1 MPDMNPQYE
10 LPPEVAVEIAGYIR
24 SGLFA
29 PLATNI
35 GRLTSECEENLC
47 GVKDGL
53 QDTQSQISNIIE
65 PTAERLVPIAM
76 ELKNVYR
83 QIDLLEVLISRI
95 STTIKITSAKLDST
109 ESLIRREERSL
120 NDQKPPPLWPSLEK
134 TPTFRARDYVVDNR
148 LIDTDSTG

>member
-35 GRLTSECEENLC
+35 GRLTSECEESLC
-47 GVKDGL
+47 GMKDGL
-53 QDTQSQISNIIE
+53 QDAQSQISDIIE
-65 PTAERLVPIAM
+65 PTAERLVPIAT
-76 ELKNVYR
+76 ELKSVYR

-120 NDQKPPPLWPSLEK
+120 NDKKPHPLWPPLEK
-134 TPTFRARDYVVDNR
+134 TPTFRARDYVADNR
-148 LIDTDSTG
+148 LIDTD